1 MSDAVTS
8 TPSSFSITVRAK
20 KGLKAKHK
28 DNLATARERL
38 TKIYGDTVTARTSR
52 GKKPKL
58 EESAKDAFKALSKD
72 DQKAIK
78 KYGQGDVLIHVT
90 QGDEA
95 ISKKAGL
102 MTVSKKGK
110 VKKIKGDNS
119 RKDVLRKTAFKKGG
133 DLKSRAKTKVYNAEK
148 GAERV
153 EIRAAVDTIKEAG
166 GKMMNHAKKIGNKL
180 ANGKGLGAVQ
190 DGLEKLLKH
199 LEKFTPEVAAS
210 IRKGIT
216 KAV

>member
-8 TPSSFSITVRAK
+8 TPSSFNITFRAK

-28 DNLATARERL
+28 DGLEAAGKSYARAV
-38 TKIYGDTVTARTSR
+38 GDTVTARTSR

-58 EESAKDAFKALSKD
+58 QESAKDAFKALSKD
-72 DQKAIK
+72 DRKAIG
-78 KYGQGDVLIHVT
+78 KYAQGDVLIHVT
-90 QGDEA
+90 QGDDA

-102 MTVSKKGK
+102 LTVSKKGK

-153 EIRAAVDTIKEAG
+153 EIRAAIDTIKEAG
-166 GKMMNHAKKIGNKL
+166 GKMMKHAEAIGKKL

-190 DGLEKLLKH
+190 GGLEKLLKH
-199 LEKFTPEVAAS
+199 LEKLSPEIVAG
-210 IRKGIT
+210 IRKAIT